1 MFLAYNIPTTIFFNL
16 DFLVEVNIEG
26 FSYSLIAA
34 IIFSTRFSLLIID
47 FLLSSPSFIVSCFLQ
62 IYLNLAWTA
71 PLKRAVTAHFSSAV

>member
-16 DFLVEVNIEG
+16 DFLVEVNVEG

-47 FLLSSPSFIVSCFLQ
+47 FLLFL
-62 IYLNLAWTA
+62 LLFLAFYKYIWT
-71 PLKRAVTAHFSSAV
+71 

>member
-16 DFLVEVNIEG
+16 DFLVEVNVEG

-47 FLLSSPSFIVSCFLQ
+47 FLLFL
-62 IYLNLAWTA
+62 LLFLAFY
-71 PLKRAVTAHFSSAV
+71 KYI